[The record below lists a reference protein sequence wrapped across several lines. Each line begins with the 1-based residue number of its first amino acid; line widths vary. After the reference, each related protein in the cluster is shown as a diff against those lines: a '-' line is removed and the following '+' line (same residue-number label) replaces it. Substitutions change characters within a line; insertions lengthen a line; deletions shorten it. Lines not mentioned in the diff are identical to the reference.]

1 MLSHREG
8 HNVMADLP
16 GDGGLELPPGETE
29 QDGMQI
35 VLFRAGGA
43 LFAVPAAEV
52 EQAKR
57 GGDETELTVD
67 LTAEMRIPGGGD
79 LLLVIIAGGARLG
92 LRVDEVLEV
101 ATLPLSDIYALP
113 RLAAVQQRGGYVT
126 GIGRRNGELV
136 VLLDP
141 VALARMAGARAVG
154 AMAPTPRQ

>member
-1 MLSHREG
+1 
-8 HNVMADLP
+8 MADLP
-16 GDGGLELPPGETE
+16 GAGELEPAPVETL
-29 QDGMQI
+29 QDGMQV

-67 LTAEMRIPGGGD
+67 FTAEMRIPGGGD
-79 LLLVIIAGGARLG
+79 LLLVILTGGARLG

-113 RLAAVQQRGGYVT
+113 RLAATQQRGAYVS

-141 VALARMAGARAVG
+141 VALARMAGARAVD
-154 AMAPTPRQ
+154 AMAAPPRQ

>member
-1 MLSHREG
+1 MSQREG
-8 HNVMADLP
+8 YNVMADVP
-16 GDGGLELPPGETE
+16 GAGELEPAAVETL

-43 LFAVPAAEV
+43 LFAVPAANV

-67 LTAEMRIPGGGD
+67 FTAEMRIPGGGD
-79 LLLVIIAGGARLG
+79 LLLVILAGGARLG

-113 RLAAVQQRGGYVT
+113 RLAAAQQRGGYVS

-154 AMAPTPRQ
+154 AMAAPPRQ